1 MKGFVR
7 PLALATAAVCALI
20 LPTSAATVASAAS
33 SPVAMTN
40 GFYVDPSS
48 SPATWVAANSGDGR
62 AASINTSIAHT
73 PMARWFGSWSG
84 TIGTATGAY
93 VGAAAYSD
101 KLPILVAYNIYGRDA
116 CGGQSAGG
124 AGNVAAYNTWIA
136 AFAGGI
142 AARPA
147 VVILEP
153 DSLGDYSCMTAQQ
166 ITDHQNMLIGGIT
179 QLNAQA
185 PNAWTYL
192 DAGNP
197 GWIAAATMA
206 QHLNGAGL
214 SKAHGFS
221 LNVSNYYTTAQN
233 ITYANSINSYLSSH
247 YGYTKPF
254 VVDTSRNGN
263 GSNGSWCNPASR
275 KIGSAT
281 QLGGGAEMLL
291 WIKTPGESDG
301 NCGVGG
307 GSTAGQFLPQVAY
320 DMVYGY

>member
-1 MKGFVR
+1 MPRTEKHPLDQQLDRVWPSVR
-7 PLALATAAVCALI
+7 GSWAFGRFLVLGHRCAVARSVLAQAGAALALTL
-20 LPTSAATVASAAS
+20 TQFNASAAHAA
-33 SPVAMTN
+33 SPVSLTS

-48 SPATWVAANSGDGR
+48 SPAVWVAANPGDGR
-62 AASINTSIAHT
+62 AGAINASIAKT

-93 VGAAAYSD
+93 VGAAAYSS

-124 AGNVAAYNTWIA
+124 AGSSAYNTWIA

-142 AARPA
+142 ASRPA

-153 DSLGDYSCMTAQQ
+153 DALGDYSCMSASQ

-197 GWIAAATMA
+197 GWIAATTMA
-206 QHLNGAGL
+206 QHLDAAGL
-214 SKAHGFS
+214 RNAHGFA
-221 LNVSNYYTTAQN
+221 LNVSNYYTTTQN
-233 ITYANSINSYLSSH
+233 ASYASAINSYLSSH

-254 VVDTSRNGN
+254 VVDTGR
-263 GSNGSWCNPASR
+263 AVL
-275 KIGSAT
+275 A
-281 QLGGGAEMLL
+281 
-291 WIKTPGESDG
+291 
-301 NCGVGG
+301 
-307 GSTAGQFLPQVAY
+307 
-320 DMVYGY
+320 